1 MPRNEVKPNLAWPSL
16 ARLVQLWQ
24 WKSQNCIKEDFHI
37 KYRFWDHFCEDI
49 IVNFPNVCLFEIGP
63 GPAYGIAY
71 IPKMVSPSS
80 VLHTPLLTN
89 NPSSPKSINTC
100 SNESAG
106 MRHVWSF
113 VLSLKWNLSFLAGL
127 GMTSFSGQFCTPY
140 LPSNV
145 SHSTTSWQSRKKKVE
160 RRQSTLM
167 IEKVFPSPL
176 QAQEGN

>member
-1 MPRNEVKPNLAWPSL
+1 M
-16 ARLVQLWQ
+16 
-24 WKSQNCIKEDFHI
+24 
-37 KYRFWDHFCEDI
+37 
-49 IVNFPNVCLFEIGP
+49 FELGP
-63 GPAYGIAY
+63 GPTYGIAY

-89 NPSSPKSINTC
+89 NPSSPKPINTC

-106 MRHVWSF
+106 MRHVGSF
-113 VLSLKWNLSFLAGL
+113 VFEFEVKFEVFLAGL

-140 LPSNV
+140 LTIKRIALNDV
-145 SHSTTSWQSRKKKVE
+145 MTVAKKKVE

>member
-1 MPRNEVKPNLAWPSL
+1 MKN
-16 ARLVQLWQ
+16 
-24 WKSQNCIKEDFHI
+24 
-37 KYRFWDHFCEDI
+37 
-49 IVNFPNVCLFEIGP
+49 PNVCLFELGP
-63 GPAYGIAY
+63 GPTYGIAY

-106 MRHVWSF
+106 MSHVWSF

-127 GMTSFSGQFCTPY
+127 GMTSFLGQFCTPY

-145 SHSTTSWQSRKKKVE
+145 SHSTTSWQSRKK
-160 RRQSTLM
+160 SG
-167 IEKVFPSPL
+167 EKAINFDDRKSFSITITGSRGQLVPSLSGLFVHFQLKACQPCL
-176 QAQEGN
+176 LACHCSPFYIDQQVSG